1 MGCNSS
7 AGWNRHQQGLHQ
19 HRGNWWIVP
28 LVILGLVILTRG
40 WILFLPLMA
49 LAGFALVGFVLP
61 KLIWHMQQGNWQRA
75 DWQAWSSEKRK
86 RGDFQQWGAGHFGGR
101 WDEKPKRDD
110 KDDIEYV

>member
-1 MGCNSS
+1 MWCNSS
-7 AGWNRHQQGLHQ
+7 AGFNRRQHGWHQQGWHH

-61 KLIWHMQQGNWQRA
+61 KLIWHMQRG
-75 DWQAWSSEKRK
+75 DWQSWANEKRK
-86 RGDFQQWGAGHFGGR
+86 RGDWQQ
-101 WDEKPKRDD
+101 
-110 KDDIEYV
+110 